1 MTANPSPRRALRK
14 APDATVHPAAPV
26 VSDGASVGP
35 AVVKSATIPIRPVAE
50 LRPVLGIGG
59 STSDVLR
66 KAPKRK
72 AGGKKAPKAGA
83 PKAGAPKAG
92 VKKGQGKKA
101 EAETKA
107 KKGQRKRHERRVDLR
122 VKVPKEVRQEL
133 RRNAKARGTSVDDVV
148 TVVLEGWIDG

>member
-26 VSDGASVGP
+26 ASEGAGVTSVV
-35 AVVKSATIPIRPVAE
+35 AQSAPLPRRPVAE

-72 AGGKKAPKAGA
+72 AGGKKA
-83 PKAGAPKAG
+83 GAPKAG
-92 VKKGQGKKA
+92 VKKGQTKKA
-101 EAETKA
+101 DSETKA
-107 KKGQRKRHERRVDLR
+107 KKSQRKRHERRVDLR

>member
-26 VSDGASVGP
+26 VSDGASVTP
-35 AVVKSATIPIRPVAE
+35 AVVKSATLPIRPVAE

-72 AGGKKAPKAGA
+72 AGGKKAPKT
-83 PKAGAPKAG
+83 GAPKAG